1 MTCSQDG
8 CSEIG
13 IFRPVLNLRS
23 SRTGSATKLRF
34 TQLGLCETHHRI
46 KTVNDFLSVEGF
58 DKLVK
63 HLREAGKTAPVRKF
77 TQLDWER
84 IDHDVEIGTP
94 IKLETAAIKLEA
106 ADESLPF

>member
-1 MTCSQDG
+1 MTGTEAAVCVTV
-8 CSEIG
+8 
-13 IFRPVLNLRS
+13 PWTVLPATNCASPFELFTEDEEEDAVLVWS
-23 SRTGSATKLRF
+23 IVGATYCWSA
-34 TQLGLCETHHRI
+34 G
-46 KTVNDFLSVEGF
+46 
-58 DKLVK
+58 
-63 HLREAGKTAPVRKF
+63 F